1 MFRFKESVIL
11 ITDFLLLRSCLVVH
25 WSTSPVD
32 LILFVFN

>member
-1 MFRFKESVIL
+1 MFRFKEAVVL
-11 ITDFLLLRSCLVVH
+11 ITDFLLLRICLVMH